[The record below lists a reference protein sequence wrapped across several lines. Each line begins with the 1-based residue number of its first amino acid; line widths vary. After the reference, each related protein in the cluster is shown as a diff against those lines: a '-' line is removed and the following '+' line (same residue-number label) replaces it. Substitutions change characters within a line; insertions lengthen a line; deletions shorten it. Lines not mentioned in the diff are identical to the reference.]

1 MNTLNLASIAII
13 LKIPCLRLATILLV
27 FAMGKLSNL
36 FECVCFGVF
45 YLSRTYSCIS
55 QCNTIFNKP
64 FVLLRAHLSGL
75 SITTKNNKKSNCV
88 GQLIPKQCPTL
99 FSCSYQ
105 RYRLI
110 NNESQIFLIR
120 SASRS
125 RQHANRVKLI
135 SNDIS

>member
-64 FVLLRAHLSGL
+64 LVLLRAHLSGL

-99 FSCSYQ
+99 FFVQLSTLQTYKQ
-105 RYRLI
+105 R
-110 NNESQIFLIR
+110 
-120 SASRS
+120 
-125 RQHANRVKLI
+125 I
-135 SNDIS
+135 SNIFDSISESFSTAR